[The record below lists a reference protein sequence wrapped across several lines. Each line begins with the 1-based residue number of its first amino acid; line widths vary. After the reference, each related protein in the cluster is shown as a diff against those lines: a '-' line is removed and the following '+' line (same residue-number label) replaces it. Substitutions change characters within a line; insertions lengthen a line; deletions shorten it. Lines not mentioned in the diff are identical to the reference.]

1 MTTKIETESKQSE
14 IENFKKLVSIVAN
27 SNVEVADFLGVSV
40 RTVYRWLSGTT
51 KIPKSAMRA
60 LELIAART

>member
-14 IENFKKLVSIVAN
+14 IENFRKLVSIVAN

-40 RTVYRWLSGTT
+40 RTVYRWLNGTT
-51 KIPKSAMRA
+51 KIP
-60 LELIAART
+60 

>member
-14 IENFKKLVSIVAN
+14 IENFRKLVSIVAN
-27 SNVEVADFLGVSV
+27 SNMEVADFLGVSV

-51 KIPKSAMRA
+51 KIPKSAVRV
-60 LELIAART
+60 LQLIAART

>member
-40 RTVYRWLSGTT
+40 RTVYRWLSGAT
-51 KIPKSAMRA
+51 KIPKSALRA